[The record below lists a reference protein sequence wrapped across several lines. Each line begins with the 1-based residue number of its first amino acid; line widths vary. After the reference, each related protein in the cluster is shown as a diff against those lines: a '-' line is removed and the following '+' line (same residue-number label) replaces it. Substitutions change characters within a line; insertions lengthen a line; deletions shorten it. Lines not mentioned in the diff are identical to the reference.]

1 MWLRIVKLLVTV
13 GVVVALLM
21 GVLWLWASHR
31 DKVVQQAWAVSRYG
45 SLGALPTRFP
55 TTPANPQALRLEEL
69 VARLGLDL
77 VPRSVKSRKGPTKE
91 LRAAFTKVRLAARNY
106 ANGQLA
112 RADDRIDHAPQEL
125 VAFLVS
131 REQEMVALRHLLISG
146 GAPLWEMAFDKG
158 FEAPIP
164 NLLGIFDLQF
174 LLIADALEQ
183 TRAGNQAA
191 AAESLEA
198 SWQLSGGLWRR
209 PELISQLI
217 AVASATLQA
226 GAARR
231 VQLPEAW
238 ATRFERLDPLAGFLD
253 AFAGEAWAMR
263 DALSRRSV
271 PEIKRALDGLPLWV
285 PINRPWLMLSIAS
298 HNEAMLRLVSYLA
311 ERPLCSVDF
320 VAPNPVFAPHFPA
333 WDIIGRIAWPD
344 MRMPCARILRL
355 QLDLELSALVL
366 RLRSAQRADGR
377 WPSELP
383 GAVSRACPT
392 ANWAYRVNADGTAA
406 LAFAGKL
413 PAWPKEPQRLKL
425 PLEHVLRAP
434 TAAPT
439 SGQ

>member
-1 MWLRIVKLLVTV
+1 
-13 GVVVALLM
+13 
-21 GVLWLWASHR
+21 
-31 DKVVQQAWAVSRYG
+31 
-45 SLGALPTRFP
+45 
-55 TTPANPQALRLEEL
+55 
-69 VARLGLDL
+69 
-77 VPRSVKSRKGPTKE
+77 
-91 LRAAFTKVRLAARNY
+91 
-106 ANGQLA
+106 
-112 RADDRIDHAPQEL
+112 
-125 VAFLVS
+125 
-131 REQEMVALRHLLISG
+131 
-146 GAPLWEMAFDKG
+146 MAFDKG

-285 PINRPWLMLSIAS
+285 PINRPWLMLSTAS

-320 VAPNPVFAPHFPA
+320 VAPSPVFAPHFPA
-333 WDIIGRIAWPD
+333 WDIIGTIAWPN
-344 MRMPCARILRL
+344 MQKTAARILRL
-355 QLDLELSALVL
+355 QLDLELSARVL
-366 RLRSAQRADGR
+366 RLRSAQQADGR

-383 GAVSRACPT
+383 GAASRACPR

-406 LAFAGKL
+406 LSFAGKL

-425 PLEHVLRAP
+425 PFEHVLGSP